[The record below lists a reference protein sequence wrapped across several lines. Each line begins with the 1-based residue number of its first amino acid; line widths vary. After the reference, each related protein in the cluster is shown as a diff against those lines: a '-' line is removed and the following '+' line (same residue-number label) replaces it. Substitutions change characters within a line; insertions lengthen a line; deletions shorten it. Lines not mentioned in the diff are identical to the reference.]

1 MIIYMIVFSEK
12 QKFKKKQIIQ
22 MFFKFWIIIKRVNYL
37 KIGKYLYIVLP
48 YCNGG
53 DLGQELLKKTMLP
66 EKEAI
71 SILK

>member
-1 MIIYMIVFSEK
+1 MS
-12 QKFKKKQIIQ
+12 
-22 MFFKFWIIIKRVNYL
+22 FKFWIIIKRVFYF